1 MGITRLLL
9 AVVIVGS
16 LSSTMT
22 AGKPLMLDNYIFYF
36 ISRKK
41 SKRLNSITA
50 FTTTTLFL
58 RDLDATL
65 NTGMPQGTYCDV
77 ISGQKEGGRCTG
89 TQVQVGG
96 DGRAY
101 FKISHMADDPFIAI
115 HADSKL

>member
-1 MGITRLLL
+1 MEITRSPSD
-9 AVVIVGS
+9 AVIVGS
-16 LSSTMT
+16 LSSTMM
-22 AGKPLMLDNYIFYF
+22 AGKCLLLILFQEKMEENI
-36 ISRKK
+36 
-41 SKRLNSITA
+41 ITA
-50 FTTTTLFL
+50 FTTIALRF

-77 ISGQKEGGRCTG
+77 ISGQKEGSRCTG

-101 FKISHMADDPFIAI
+101 FKISHTAEDPFVAF

>member
-1 MGITRLLL
+1 MEITRLPSD
-9 AVVIVGS
+9 AVIVGS

-22 AGKPLMLDNYIFYF
+22 AGKCLLVILFQEKNI
-36 ISRKK
+36 
-41 SKRLNSITA
+41 ITA
-50 FTTTTLFL
+50 FTTIALRF
-58 RDLDATL
+58 RDLDATV

-77 ISGQKEGGRCTG
+77 ISGQKEGSRCTG

-101 FKISHMADDPFIAI
+101 FKISHTAEDPFVAF